1 MKKEET
7 DTIAKLKK
15 KILFYTILQ
24 VFMVFVLVLFG
35 VFLFRITLL

>member
-24 VFMVFVLVLFG
+24 VFMVFLLIGFG
-35 VFLFRITLL
+35 IFLFRISLL